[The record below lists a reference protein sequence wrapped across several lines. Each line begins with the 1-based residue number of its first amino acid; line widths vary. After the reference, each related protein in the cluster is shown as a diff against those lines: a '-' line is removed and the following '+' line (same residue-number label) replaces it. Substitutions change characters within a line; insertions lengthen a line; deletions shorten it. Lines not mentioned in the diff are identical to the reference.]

1 MGFKTRANFR
11 IFEPLT
17 FHPRPLTKTFTEK
30 NTRFLFF
37 FFNLIF
43 FLFSF
48 NTNNDNYGEN

>member
-1 MGFKTRANFR
+1 MNQE

-30 NTRFLFF
+30 NKLTFPIFFLKN
-37 FFNLIF
+37 FNF

-48 NTNNDNYGEN
+48 NTNYGEN

>member
-30 NTRFLFF
+30 NTLTFPIFF
-37 FFNLIF
+37 FLKIKFFFIF
-43 FLFSF
+43 FQH
-48 NTNNDNYGEN
+48 